1 MAILTKDGL
10 KNLLDRNVRGGA
22 NYKKA
27 AFEANQDLVDMI
39 TTPAFH
45 PVNTSN
51 AVTITT
57 DTTIGMANHG
67 FHPIIVTGT
76 TTITLPTAAASHAYW
91 IINGNPSGE
100 GQLTITPGTGE
111 KFTFNA
117 AGAAGTNNKHIR
129 NTTATAKRGDYI
141 KCVFGATNA
150 WTITEMH
157 GTWVDEA

>member
-45 PVNTSN
+45 PVNASN
-51 AVTITT
+51 AVTITE
-57 DTTIGMANHG
+57 DTAVDMANHG
-67 FHPIIVTGT
+67 FHPLIVTGT
-76 TTITLPTAAASHAYW
+76 TTVTLPAVTAHHAYW
-91 IINGNPSGE
+91 IINGNPSGT
-100 GQLTITPGTGE
+100 GLLTISPNASDKFLFDAAGGTGTDD
-111 KFTFNA
+111 KD
-117 AGAAGTNNKHIR
+117 II
-129 NTTATAKRGDYI
+129 NTQATAKRGDYI
-141 KCVFGATNA
+141 KCVFGTTNT
-150 WTITEMH
+150 WTISEMH